1 MSDYFFDKKLFVG
14 VHDYVFAD
22 DYVFAKVGNG
32 FEIIVGDVN
41 IFRKGRERRTGL
53 FASCFPCFFQSVY
66 TTSLIRN
73 LP

>member
-1 MSDYFFDKKLFVG
+1 MKPLRTKTRTERSPD
-14 VHDYVFAD
+14 
-22 DYVFAKVGNG
+22 NG
-32 FEIIVGDVN
+32 WQYQDPAYLALSGDNVY

-53 FASCFPCFFQSVY
+53 FASCFPCSFQSVY